1 MPILTANGFFQ
12 GFNFDTLL
20 ALISCITGVVALFL
34 GSAAYNQCKIIK
46 NSLNDKKKF
55 EDDSQDHSQR
65 AAGDIINNNG
75 ISDTQLVTITTA
87 LTTMN
92 STNFSEALD
101 KAYTR
106 FQEQCDENLKNII
119 DQTKQVIADNR
130 LQISGYTKI
139 DWIHIYLESAKNAS
153 DAYMQN
159 VWAKVLA
166 RELAHPGSF
175 SYKTLDVLKN
185 MTADDFKLFEKAS
198 ALCIG
203 DLIISDRKF
212 NGYLSWME
220 KNKLSELGLLSLSET
235 ERTYTVSANGN
246 TNMLVASDTL
256 ALFLRNNSA
265 AEVSTKFTGHLFT
278 NSAKELMH
286 VAVPMPERQ
295 YFLECGKYL
304 RGKCTKPIILTLHDV
319 VWFNGVQFRCQQK
332 DLLEESVDTN

>member
-1 MPILTANGFFQ
+1 MPILTANVFFQ
-12 GFNFDTLL
+12 GFNFDTVL
-20 ALISCITGVVALFL
+20 ALISCVTGVVALFL
-34 GSAAYNQCKIIK
+34 GSTAYNQCKIVK
-46 NSLNDKKKF
+46 NSFNDKKKF

-166 RELAHPGSF
+166 RELAKPGSF

-185 MTADDFKLFEKAS
+185 MSADDYRLYEKLAS
-198 ALCIG
+198 LAYEGFIFQSKVLN
-203 DLIISDRKF
+203 D
-212 NGYLSWME
+212 YLSWSNQLRLREM
-220 KNKLSELGLLSLSET
+220 GLINLDAS
-235 ERTYTVSANGN
+235 ERTV
-246 TNMLVASDTL
+246 TL
-256 ALFLRNNSA
+256 AAKSNSQSLLCHNSMVLRIKNDTEKELKVKHEVRVITSA
-265 AEVSTKFTGHLFT
+265 
-278 NSAKELMH
+278 AKELL
-286 VAVPMPERQ
+286 VTASPYFYRQ
-295 YFLECGKYL
+295 YFIDSIKELKEKHKSQCQ
-304 RGKCTKPIILTLHDV
+304 IELHDAV
-319 VWFNGVQFRCQQK
+319 FINETQFSTSPK
-332 DLLEESVDTN
+332 DNLSQ

>member
-1 MPILTANGFFQ
+1 MFVG
-12 GFNFDTLL
+12 G
-20 ALISCITGVVALFL
+20 
-34 GSAAYNQCKIIK
+34 AAYNNCRIIK
-46 NSLNDKKKF
+46 NSFNDKKEF
-55 EDDSQDHSQR
+55 EDNGQDHSQR

-166 RELAHPGSF
+166 IELAQPGSF

-185 MTADDFKLFEKAS
+185 MSAEDYRLYEKLASLTYEGFIFKSKVLNQYLPWSSQLKLQEMGLINLDAS
-198 ALCIG
+198 EHTITLSAKSTSQSLLCHQSMAFQ
-203 DLIISDRKF
+203 L
-212 NGYLSWME
+212 
-220 KNKLSELGLLSLSET
+220 KNDGENELQVKHEV
-235 ERTYTVSANGN
+235 RVI
-246 TNMLVASDTL
+246 TNA
-256 ALFLRNNSA
+256 
-265 AEVSTKFTGHLFT
+265 
-278 NSAKELMH
+278 AKELL
-286 VAVPMPERQ
+286 ATASPFFYRQ
-295 YFLECGKYL
+295 YFIDSIKEIKDKY
-304 RGKCTKPIILTLHDV
+304 KAPCQIELHDV
-319 VWFNGVQFRCQQK
+319 AFISEAQFSISPIDNLSQ
-332 DLLEESVDTN
+332 